1 MSDKDVHEDAALQA
15 LVDQLNSRGR
25 RAAIVS
31 RPDRDGSSLAGL
43 TVDATVRIDGQDWA
57 VDHCLL
63 SRPPDLPGALAAAT
77 TALQPRLDAVAQ
89 QYQCGLAVSYLPQ
102 STSQHS
108 KKEIGA
114 YYDEVVA
121 TAERAAQA
129 KMFAGGADEN
139 MAADHFPSTPPVAH
153 LMPFTDTIGSP
164 RMSDQVDA
172 GLTATLAKKL
182 TGQLARAKNLGFP
195 VALLIDQ
202 VPRPG
207 KQSTVVSASP
217 MLIARVVQQSLNA
230 HPDVVDQVWLR
241 PLLTAPPY
249 LSPRVHLLI
258 A

>member
-1 MSDKDVHEDAALQA
+1 MSDKEVHEDAALQA

-25 RAAIVS
+25 PAAIVS
-31 RPDRDGSSLAGL
+31 RPDRDGSSLPGL
-43 TVDATVRIDGQDWA
+43 TVDAIIGIDGQDWA

-63 SRPPDLPGALAAAT
+63 SRPPDLPGALAAAAG
-77 TALQPRLDAVAQ
+77 ALQPRLDAVAQ

-108 KKEIGA
+108 RQEIGD
-114 YYDEVVA
+114 YYNEVVA

-129 KMFAGGADEN
+129 KMFVGADEN
-139 MAADHFPSTPPVAH
+139 MAADYFPSTPPVAH

-164 RMSDQVDA
+164 RMSDQVNA
-172 GLTATLAKKL
+172 GLAATLDKKL
-182 TGQLARAKNLGFP
+182 TGQLARAKALGFP

-230 HPDVVDQVWLR
+230 HPGVVDQVWLR